1 MLFLK
6 SPTIRP
12 IINITGIVPFFVKRI
27 WEPKM
32 KHPSSPN
39 PLALLLD
46 PEKQRTR
53 RRLIKEV
60 AVFTGMVAVPL
71 QSTMAATFINLDPP
85 KPKPAK
91 SRPTKK
97 SARGNIISLNAQDS
111 AICLYHLDGDI
122 NSDCRVDTEDLE
134 IMQSDWLSS
143 DASARGNIDSAY
155 SYLSCCDSAS
165 SQYPCCDSASSQY
178 PCCDSANTRVY
189 VDFLDFQLMARNW
202 LKCSLPECQ

>member
-1 MLFLK
+1 M
-6 SPTIRP
+6 
-12 IINITGIVPFFVKRI
+12 ND
-27 WEPKM
+27 
-32 KHPSSPN
+32 PSSPN

-46 PEKQRTR
+46 PEKQKTR
-53 RRLIKEV
+53 RMLIKEV
-60 AVFTGMVAVPL
+60 AAFTGMVAVPL
-71 QSTMAATFINLDPP
+71 QSTMAATFINLDLP

-91 SRPTKK
+91 NKK
-97 SARGNIISLNAQDS
+97 PKSSPRKNFISLTAHDS
-111 AICLYHLDGDI
+111 AICLYPLDGDI
-122 NSDCRVDTEDLE
+122 NGDCRVDTEDLQ

-189 VDFLDFQLMARNW
+189 VDYLDFQLMARNW
-202 LKCSLPECQ
+202 LKCSLPECMP